1 MALVTTKEMFEKA
14 FQGGYAIGAF
24 NINNMEI
31 VQGVV
36 AAAKAQMKYA
46 NKIGAKYSVI
56 IGDSELENN
65 SVELKEMETGE
76 KETVVLSELAEVL
89 KAKLK

>member
-36 AAAKAQMKYA
+36 AAAKAQNSA
-46 NKIGAKYSVI
+46 VI
-56 IGDSELENN
+56 LQVCWIL
-65 SVELKEMETGE
+65 
-76 KETVVLSELAEVL
+76 
-89 KAKLK
+89 

>member
-36 AAAKAQMKYA
+36 AAAKAQ
-46 NKIGAKYSVI
+46 NRCCLWVPR
-56 IGDSELENN
+56 DSF
-65 SVELKEMETGE
+65 
-76 KETVVLSELAEVL
+76 
-89 KAKLK
+89 